1 MGRGAAGG
9 VMAASVRPRLVA
21 GQAVLLVSGRVADMR
36 NKNKVAHG
44 DSGVNRAVG
53 APRRCA
59 DEGRARRHME
69 QVPAHRHRTVGP
81 QTSITKSP

>member
-9 VMAASVRPRLVA
+9 VMTASVRPRLVA

-44 DSGVNRAVG
+44 DSG
-53 APRRCA
+53 
-59 DEGRARRHME
+59 
-69 QVPAHRHRTVGP
+69 
-81 QTSITKSP
+81 